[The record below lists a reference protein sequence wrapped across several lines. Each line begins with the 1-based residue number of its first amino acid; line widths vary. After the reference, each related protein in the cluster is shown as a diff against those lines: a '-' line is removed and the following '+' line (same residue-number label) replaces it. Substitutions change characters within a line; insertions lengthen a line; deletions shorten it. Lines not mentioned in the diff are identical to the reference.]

1 MPAYINKLTKIFS
14 FLVISLLISC
24 GGGGSSPASYSISGT
39 LEGLAVN
46 SKITLLTSS
55 GESLMLSTNGFFSF
69 TSKPAAGTTL
79 NISISSQPLGQT
91 CTVTNG
97 SSLNINN
104 NISDIRVSC
113 VTTPPAVT
121 TLRAFVDEVANGRY
135 TALTVGNIDL
145 LNKRQSVAYL
155 DIFKNLIRNVR
166 NLNFIN
172 AYAQTTST
180 CLNLS
185 GLRKVDA
192 SWEAIN
198 VLNNGVTP
206 LCALDAFNVANTH
219 FLITLNNQKIE
230 GKFCNILILRKSDGK
245 SYCLLEDAINNYSL
259 SAKRD
264 LKSGQYTYKP
274 VRVSSNGKYVL
285 VDYSTNQESK
295 LLSIDL
301 SDPLTDPKIQVIW
314 GTPKTLSTDNPLGL
328 TTKLIDYAPTNN
340 GDAAVIFST
349 TTFTNLNTSQMIWAP
364 KQDGAKLGSSLPLGV
379 KWPSDLLNSLSNG
392 CGGYTD
398 STNIKFFSGNYR
410 ALGEICAPSQPDYN
424 QLTFGSVFAPQNP
437 AENGIVYL
445 NGGANAKIIRFDR
458 FSNKFVYGQ
467 SNSGAALFNPIEGNI
482 GGLTLGWLRCG
493 KNCGQYGIYG
503 WPYELPID
511 SSLYES
517 VVFFVAPISFE
528 GGLEKILRVI
538 PTKVK
543 YNTTDIWGGTNIY
556 SIIFSGKKVLISY
569 QGNTLNPLS
578 GVILF
583 DPFNN
588 SIQELQIPRDI
599 IIDRIENSNSILDT
613 FNITGFNSATLQP
626 FTAQINS
633 SGVLVNLQY
642 FSAGSLSSSISII
655 PLGL

>member
-1 MPAYINKLTKIFS
+1 MPAYIDKLTKIFS
-14 FLVISLLISC
+14 LLVISLLISC
-24 GGGGSSPASYSISGT
+24 GGGGSSPASYLISGT

-46 SKITLLTSS
+46 LKITLLTSS

-79 NISISSQPLGQT
+79 NISISSQPSGQT

-97 SSLNINN
+97 SSLNVNN

-192 SWEAIN
+192 SWEPIN

-206 LCALDAFNVANTH
+206 LCALDAFNVADTH

-245 SYCLLEDAINNYSL
+245 SYCLLEDTINNYNL

-264 LKSGQYTYKP
+264 FKSGQYTYKP

-301 SDPLTDPKIQVIW
+301 SDPVSGPKIQVIW
-314 GTPKTLSTDNPLGL
+314 GTSKTLSTDNPLGL

-349 TTFTNLNTSQMIWAP
+349 TTFTNLNTLQIIWAH
-364 KQDGAKLGSSLPLGV
+364 KLDATKLGSSLPLGI
-379 KWPSDLLNSLSNG
+379 KWPSDLLDSLSNG
-392 CGGYTD
+392 CNPL
-398 STNIKFFSGNYR
+398 SEKLR
-410 ALGEICAPSQPDYN
+410 ALGDECLPNQPAYSQ
-424 QLTFGSVFAPQNP
+424 LSLGSIFTSQNP
-437 AENGIVYL
+437 LENGVVYL
-445 NGGANAKIIRFDR
+445 NSGGNAKIVRFDR
-458 FSNKFVYGQ
+458 INNKFTFGQ
-467 SNSGAALFNPIEGNI
+467 SNSGAALFNPIEGNVA
-482 GGLTLGWLRCG
+482 GSTLGWLRCAT
-493 KNCGQYGIYG
+493 NCGQFGAYG
-503 WPYELPID
+503 WPYEMPNT
-511 SSLYES
+511 SQTFES
-517 VVFFVAPISFE
+517 VVFFLAPISFE
-528 GGLEKILRVI
+528 GGLEKVLRQI

-543 YNTTDIWGGTNIY
+543 FSPTGNWPGTNIY
-556 SIIFSGKKVLISY
+556 SVIFSGKKVLITY
-569 QGNTLNPLS
+569 QSQSLNPIS
-578 GVILF
+578 GAFLF
-583 DPFNN
+583 DPYTN
-588 SIQELQIPRDI
+588 SIQELQIPSDL
-599 IIDRIENSNSILDT
+599 IIDRIENSKSSGDN

-626 FTAQINS
+626 LMAQINS
-633 SGVLVNLQY
+633 SGLLVNLQY

-655 PLGL
+655 PLGI